1 MEVFVRNFP
10 DQITE
15 KQVNNFFR
23 KVLEKLG
30 INIYH
35 CEKLK
40 GRGCARLTIL
50 DVGKARQFLRTHGQT
65 EPGSRGFV
73 KVLQK
78 LVHMGRPIN
87 CSLSNNAPDTFL
99 LQSLKKEESDRY
111 AASQSQKP
119 KVVPSNADIPTNA
132 EENRRAFDI
141 SQLKCGHWTY
151 VGSDLAFATYYQD
164 RRRGRVLFG
173 TRALLIK
180 LGSLTSDTPS
190 HQVEIPYNSVE
201 SFTIGPK
208 SSASMT
214 FSLREAPK
222 FFESLT
228 TKTVNVGNSLE
239 DLLQNMRLQPKK
251 QGFKRKRTIALSKSH
266 EIVVSSCLCYRVVL
280 LDSAD
285 VARVIAL
292 KRFPEIPV
300 STSWNTSDI
309 MRISFAA
316 EMTRLNTA
324 LTGAMYGSL
333 PFELKFQMQRLAQ
346 NGILGPSKVVE
357 LLGVVARHFDTNK
370 DAATVVQSVRNLYNQ
385 IPFPGPGTEA
395 SDLSLTKLSELLVQ
409 NQESILRGHS
419 YSTGLADR
427 YDHITSVHK
436 ATVTPTGIYLYGPDD
451 EVKNRV
457 LRKYSAF
464 PNHFLSVAFLD
475 EDGEALRLDRQTS
488 GEDIYRQRYKR
499 VLEGVIN
506 IAGRGYEVR

>member
-10 DQITE
+10 DQTTE
-15 KQVNNFFR
+15 KQINNFFR
-23 KVLEKLG
+23 KVLGKLG
-30 INIYH
+30 ISVYH

-50 DVGKARQFLRTHGQT
+50 DLGEAQQFLRTHGLT
-65 EPGSRGFV
+65 EPGHRGFV
-73 KVLQK
+73 KFQQ
-78 LVHMGRPIN
+78 LVHMGRRIN
-87 CSLSNNAPDTFL
+87 CSLSNNAPDPFL
-99 LQSLKKEESDRY
+99 LQSLKKEERDRY

-119 KVVPSNADIPTNA
+119 KVVPSNANIPTNA
-132 EENRRAFDI
+132 EENRRAFGI
-141 SQLKCGHWTY
+141 SQLRCGQWTY
-151 VGSDLAFATYYQD
+151 VGSGLAFATYYQD
-164 RRRGRVLFG
+164 VRRGRVLFG

-180 LGSLTSDTPS
+180 LGSLTPDTPS
-190 HQVEIPYNSVE
+190 HQIEIPYNSVE

-228 TKTVNVGNSLE
+228 MKTANVGKSLE
-239 DLLQNMRLQPKK
+239 DSLQNMGLQPKR
-251 QGFKRKRTIALSKSH
+251 QDFKRKRTVALSKSH

-285 VARVIAL
+285 IARVIAL

-300 STSWNTSDI
+300 SISWNTSDI
-309 MRISFAA
+309 MITSFAA
-316 EMTRLNTA
+316 EMTKLNTA
-324 LTGAMYGSL
+324 LTGAKYGSL

-357 LLGVVARHFDTNK
+357 LLEVVARHFDTNK
-370 DAATVVQSVRNLYNQ
+370 DAATVVQSVRNLYHQ

-395 SDLSLTKLSELLVQ
+395 SDLSLTTLSKLLVQ

-419 YSTGLADR
+419 YATGLADR

-436 ATVTPTGIYLYGPDD
+436 ATVTPAGIYLYGPDD

-475 EDGEALRLDRQTS
+475 EDGETLRLDRQTS
-488 GEDIYRQRYKR
+488 GEDIYWQRYKSL
-499 VLEGVIN
+499 LEGVII

>member
-10 DQITE
+10 DQTTE

-30 INIYH
+30 IHIYY

-50 DVGKARQFLRTHGQT
+50 DVGKARQFLKTHGQT
-65 EPGSRGFV
+65 EPGLRGFA
-73 KVLQK
+73 KVPQK
-78 LVHMGRPIN
+78 LEHMGRPIN
-87 CSLSNNAPDTFL
+87 CSLSNNAPDPLL
-99 LQSLKKEESDRY
+99 LQSLKKEQSDRD
-111 AASQSQKP
+111 AVSHSQKP
-119 KVVPSNADIPTNA
+119 KIVSRKANIPTNA
-132 EENRRAFDI
+132 EENRRAFNI
-141 SQLKCGHWTY
+141 SQLKCGQWTY
-151 VGSDLAFATYYQD
+151 EGNDLAFTTYYQE

-180 LGSLTSDTPS
+180 LASLPPDTPS

-201 SFTIGPK
+201 SFTVGPK

-214 FSLREAPK
+214 FLLREAPK
-222 FFESLT
+222 FFESLIT
-228 TKTVNVGNSLE
+228 TTANNGNNLE
-239 DLLQNMRLQPKK
+239 DLLQNLGFQSQK
-251 QGFKRKRTIALSKSH
+251 QGFKRKRIVALSKSH
-266 EIVVSSCLCYRVVL
+266 EAVVSSCMCYRVL

-285 VARVIAL
+285 VARVTAL
-292 KRFPEIPV
+292 KRFPEIPI
-300 STSWNTSDI
+300 SISWNTSDI
-309 MRISFAA
+309 MSIPFAA

-324 LTGAMYGSL
+324 LTGATYGSL
-333 PFELKFQMQRLAQ
+333 PFELKFQMQKLAQ
-346 NGILGPSKVVE
+346 NGVLGPSKVVE
-357 LLGVVARHFDTNK
+357 LLGVVARHFDKNK
-370 DAATVVQSVRNLYNQ
+370 DAATVVQSVRNLYDQ

-395 SDLSLTKLSELLVQ
+395 SDLSLATLSERLVQ
-409 NQESILRGHS
+409 NQESILREHS

-475 EDGEALRLDRQTS
+475 EDGETLRLDRQTS
-488 GEDIYRQRYKR
+488 GEDIYWQRYKK